1 MTHTRTATVH
11 QLWKRPCNGA
21 LFVEAGTV
29 APSRQ
34 NLSLG
39 NMEVSYGVG
48 FSFHS
53 NSALVGRLDLAS
65 SKEVFVPLLRFE
77 HVF

>member
-1 MTHTRTATVH
+1 VRA
-11 QLWKRPCNGA
+11 LDGA
-21 LFVEAGTV
+21 LFVDAGTV

-48 FSFHS
+48 FRFHS
-53 NSALVGRLDLAS
+53 NSALVGRLDLAF
-65 SKEVFVPLLRFE
+65 SKEGFVPLLRFE